1 MSVVSSINKGALKV
15 VPRSSAHQR
24 RSRAVS
30 VISEK
35 AKVHDKVPEL
45 STSAREPETISADDD
60 VYTRGPVQTAAPLLE
75 HPPRSDTTQEH
86 SYLATQVSSDSTGSG
101 ELKDGVHDHVRSS
114 SASRELQ
121 AGSQKLSIQSSSTL
135 ERIELPSASVLASSR
150 SFDRSEN
157 ETNVISSR
165 SAHTEDVKVR
175 TKRQRQPRASE
186 DCIGPSRPGRHD
198 INVLRMSDLC
208 KDLPDGQKS
217 SKHHEF
223 QLLAADRKKRRSSR
237 QNVNPEE
244 VNCRQN
250 HEEQPADRPDLQAT
264 SKVEN
269 DNDRTHGVMTDSRIS
284 G

>member
-1 MSVVSSINKGALKV
+1 MC
-15 VPRSSAHQR
+15 R
-24 RSRAVS
+24 
-30 VISEK
+30 
-35 AKVHDKVPEL
+35 
-45 STSAREPETISADDD
+45 
-60 VYTRGPVQTAAPLLE
+60 
-75 HPPRSDTTQEH
+75 HPYRP
-86 SYLATQVSSDSTGSG
+86 
-101 ELKDGVHDHVRSS
+101 K
-114 SASRELQ
+114 
-121 AGSQKLSIQSSSTL
+121 K
-135 ERIELPSASVLASSR
+135 SSR